1 MELPRSG
8 LGGRCGLVAAGWLL
22 LSLVFS
28 CRLLAAEPLVDDPR
42 VRHAAT
48 NTPGI
53 LLSPAERIRA
63 VETFQRLVRIPGVTG
78 EEQQIREEVK
88 SLMLAVGAREIAI
101 PDKEPNAP
109 LNLALEIPASETM
122 ADQPGFLLNAHLD
135 TVVWSTPEHIA
146 FDAASGDFYHAHQ
159 FQQGGTSSLGGDDRT
174 GVAAIVEAVR
184 YLVENHWS
192 KGAPHRR
199 IVLLFTAFEER
210 GCVGAKYL
218 ARHHASL
225 FDRLELSLTIDGPLD
240 FDPNPPQPRLIV
252 VVSNEDAQRQPYQRA
267 LKLIRDYGQRAQ
279 LSVEQ
284 TEYGLGRG
292 DFAHFPPQ
300 ARAGLH
306 LRSPVRGYH
315 NRERVNVRDL
325 VNHIE
330 AVCVLMLEWNQTSTP
345 HPKRRDEP

>member
-1 MELPRSG
+1 MRIELSRSG
-8 LGGRCGLVAAGWLL
+8 LGGRCGFVAAGGVLL
-22 LSLVFS
+22 ALVVS
-28 CRLLAAEPLVDDPR
+28 CRLGAAEPLVDVSS
-42 VRHAAT
+42 VRQAAT
-48 NTPGI
+48 NAPGV
-53 LLSPAERIRA
+53 LLSPTERIRA
-63 VETFQRLVRIPGVTG
+63 AETFQRLVRIPGVSG
-78 EEQQIREEVK
+78 EEQQIRDEVK
-88 SLMLAVGAREIAI
+88 SLLLAVGAREISI

-135 TVVWSTPEHIA
+135 TVVWSTPEFIA

-159 FQQGGTSSLGGDDRT
+159 FQRGGTSSLGGDDRT
-174 GVAAIVEAVR
+174 GVATIVEAAR

-192 KGAPHRR
+192 KGTPHCR

-225 FDRLELSLTIDGPLD
+225 FDHVELSLTIDGPLD

-252 VVSNEDAQRQPYQRA
+252 VVSNGDLQRQPYQRA
-267 LKLIRDYGQRAQ
+267 MELIRDYGQHAK

-300 ARAGLH
+300 AHAGLH
-306 LRSPVRGYH
+306 VRSPVRGYH

-325 VNHIE
+325 IHHIE
-330 AVCVLMLEWNQTSTP
+330 AVCFLMLEWSKTSTP
-345 HPKRRDEP
+345 DP